1 MPELIA
7 NAEIPVSS
15 SEWSFDTLRVY
26 LLRHILSLQHADE
39 AQLVLAKS
47 IIDQNDQRYRV
58 MFDKVELAIV
68 SLREVVHLK
77 DAKYE
82 TQFKS
87 LEAALQAQ
95 LISLRENTALA
106 FTASEKAISKAETAS
121 EKRFESVNEFRQT
134 LTDQAATFMQRAQ
147 VETLLGNLNEKLNL
161 LTARVERGEGIGDG
175 SARTKAESTTQNN
188 WAVGLVVAVAVS
200 LVEILLHFAKV

>member
-47 IIDQNDQRYRV
+47 IIEQNDQRYMV
-58 MFDKVELAIV
+58 LFAKVELALV
-68 SLREVVHLK
+68 ALREVVHLK

-95 LISLRENTALA
+95 LIALRENTALA

-147 VETLLGNLNEKLNL
+147 VETLMSNMNEKVNL
-161 LTARVERGEGIGDG
+161 LTVRVERNEGIGAG
-175 SARTKAESTTQNN
+175 VESSKAANTTQNN
-188 WAVGLVVAVAVS
+188 WAIGLVVGLAVS
-200 LVEILLHFAKV
+200 IVEIVLHFAKI